1 MEFNSRIIY
10 SAPQSQFFKDV
21 MLNKVVGKMVES
33 SAKINLSPG
42 KPELN
47 SWNNNV
53 RHVKDLIELSEVNDT
68 YVTFEYFIP
77 YSRKR
82 IDCVLYGQDKDNK
95 KNVVHIELKQWSNTG
110 VKESDTE
117 GNFMTN
123 DEEPTYTVNAF
134 TGGAYRIVPHPS
146 QQVKGYQGYLTNFV
160 ETVSS
165 HEVSLTG

>member
-10 SAPQSQFFKDV
+10 SASQSQFFKDV
-21 MLNKVVGKMVES
+21 MLNKVVGQMVES
-33 SAKINLSPG
+33 SAKINLSPS
-42 KPELN
+42 KSELN

-110 VKESDTE
+110 MTVLKRNTRLKERINPE
-117 GNFMTN
+117 LK
-123 DEEPTYTVNAF
+123 TVSNVMAVSIP
-134 TGGAYRIVPHPS
+134 YLLVP
-146 QQVKGYQGYLTNFV
+146 QEGYLGMLAAGSTKFNITS
-160 ETVSS
+160 E
-165 HEVSLTG
+165 